1 MLWTDTVAL
10 WLLTPLAWWLL
21 INGVD
26 DLLVDFA
33 YFGIRLSDRFRSA
46 PQSGPPPSKQPRIAL
61 MIPCWREAPVIRQ
74 MLERNLWEID
84 YRNYDV
90 WVGVYPN
97 DPQSML
103 EIEQCS
109 DPRVHYVVN
118 LHNGPTTKADCL
130 NQILRGT
137 VRHEG
142 LTGKRY
148 DLFIHHDAEDVIHP
162 SEFVEAARLSR
173 DYDMI
178 QFPVLALRTP
188 VWNFTHGMYCDEFA
202 ESHRRDLFVRS
213 RVGGFIPSA
222 GVGTAYSREVV
233 NWLRISSG
241 DEIFDPR
248 SLTEDYFLG
257 LKTFTLGFRQAF
269 PTLSDANGLVA
280 TRSFFPRKAAA
291 AIRQRTRW
299 LIGNIL
305 QSWQKFGWNVGAGQ
319 GYWLW
324 RDRKAMISHP
334 ASVLSN
340 ALFFY
345 GLWRLIQSKANEM
358 PWLLGEAIVADR
370 TLLLLVA
377 LNAGLLFWRQLMKVF
392 FTARIYGLA
401 YGLAAPA
408 RTPWA
413 NVINFAATLRA
424 VWVFARAW
432 SLKRPLQ
439 WSKTAHRFPTEKEAP
454 STRPRPQAVPPSPG
468 PLRKVG

>member
-1 MLWTDTVAL
+1 M
-10 WLLTPLAWWLL
+10 
-21 INGVD
+21 
-26 DLLVDFA
+26 
-33 YFGIRLSDRFRSA
+33 
-46 PQSGPPPSKQPRIAL
+46 
-61 MIPCWREAPVIRQ
+61 IRQ

-213 RVGGFIPSA
+213 RVGGYPVGRGGDGVQPRGGELVADFLGRRDLRSAKPDGGLLPWAEDVHA
-222 GVGTAYSREVV
+222 GVPAGVPDAQRCERVGSDEVV
-233 NWLRISSG
+233 FS
-241 DEIFDPR
+241 
-248 SLTEDYFLG
+248 
-257 LKTFTLGFRQAF
+257 
-269 PTLSDANGLVA
+269 
-280 TRSFFPRKAAA
+280 
-291 AIRQRTRW
+291 
-299 LIGNIL
+299 
-305 QSWQKFGWNVGAGQ
+305 
-319 GYWLW
+319 
-324 RDRKAMISHP
+324 
-334 ASVLSN
+334 
-340 ALFFY
+340 
-345 GLWRLIQSKANEM
+345 
-358 PWLLGEAIVADR
+358 
-370 TLLLLVA
+370 
-377 LNAGLLFWRQLMKVF
+377 
-392 FTARIYGLA
+392 
-401 YGLAAPA
+401 
-408 RTPWA
+408 
-413 NVINFAATLRA
+413 
-424 VWVFARAW
+424 
-432 SLKRPLQ
+432 
-439 WSKTAHRFPTEKEAP
+439 
-454 STRPRPQAVPPSPG
+454 
-468 PLRKVG
+468 